1 MIKLNGTVLNFSKF
15 PNGETK
21 MDETQIIEETG
32 DYNNVFFTYEDDSDL
47 IKLMLVRMYLGNLG
61 VKSQLSISY
70 MPYSRMDRTRDN
82 SAFTLQYVADFINA
96 LKFDAVTIFEPHSD
110 VTPALILNCRVVYP
124 SIEIL
129 EHVKKEIGFDEF
141 HDVIYLPDSGAE
153 KRYSSM
159 IAVRNS
165 VVGIKHR
172 NFETGRI
179 ERLRIVGDI
188 PYKNFKAIMID
199 DLCSY
204 GGTFVMGAKA
214 LQESGASEI
223 YVIVTHCENSIY
235 SGEVFK
241 SGLINKVYTTNSII
255 RKDEDPT
262 FESLVSYELT
272 LQGKLKGEK

>member
-1 MIKLNGTVLNFSKF
+1 MIKLNGTVLHFTKF

-21 MDETQIIEETG
+21 MNETQIIREVG
-32 DYNNVFFTYEDDSDL
+32 DYNNVFLTYEDDSDL
-47 IKLMLVRMYLGNLG
+47 IRLMLVRMYLGNLG
-61 VKSQLSISY
+61 VCSQLSISY
-70 MPYSRMDRTRDN
+70 MPYSRMDRSKDN

-110 VTPALILNCRVVYP
+110 VTPALINNCRVTYP

-129 EHVKKEIGFDEF
+129 GRVKKEIGFDEF

-159 IAVRNS
+159 ITVRNS

-179 ERLRIVGDI
+179 ERLQIVGDV
-188 PYKNFKAIMID
+188 PYKNFKAIMVD

-204 GGTFVMGAKA
+204 GGTFVLGAKA
-214 LQESGASEI
+214 LQEAGASEI
-223 YVIVTHCENSIY
+223 YLVVTHCENSIY
-235 SGEVFK
+235 DGEVFEND
-241 SGLINKVYTTNSII
+241 LIDKVFTTDSII
-255 RKDEDPT
+255 RKDEKST
-262 FESLVSYELT
+262 FEGLVSYKLT